1 MSYRPI
7 TVYAVACD
15 ARGCDRTV
23 HLYDYDSDDQYEMR
37 LDKPEM
43 SAGIRREIAQRGWI
57 VSGRVLCPD
66 DAQAAT
72 DIAVE
77 RMEIELT
84 HEPLF
89 DMEQSDVRTGDAS

>member
-23 HLYDYDSDDQYEMR
+23 EFYDYDADQQYQMR

-43 SAGIRREIAQRGWI
+43 SAGIRREIAEQGWI
-57 VSGRVLCPD
+57 ISGRTLCPD
-66 DAQAAT
+66 DAQTAT
-72 DIAVE
+72 DTAME

-89 DMEQSDVRTGDAS
+89 DIQQSDTETREAS